1 MSKIHVRVGGGE
13 GERSSIQRA
22 TGHSVT
28 AQPCHTFEFYIQTKR
43 WYSASTQDVYWSGQD
58 QWNGTDCL
66 VLFLSCECLQ
76 CNSLT
81 LSSHS
86 LSLFFLG
93 NEDAGVHGDV
103 DGEEKERDDILR
115 EQVHD
120 CTFSFCFLKFK
131 L

>member
-1 MSKIHVRVGGGE
+1 MSHIWVLYIDWIGDIQLQLKMYTEVGKISKVEQIVLYF
-13 GERSSIQRA
+13 
-22 TGHSVT
+22 
-28 AQPCHTFEFYIQTKR
+28 FELWMFTMEFFNVVIT
-43 WYSASTQDVYWSGQD
+43 
-58 QWNGTDCL
+58 
-66 VLFLSCECLQ
+66 
-76 CNSLT
+76 
-81 LSSHS
+81 
-86 LSLFFLG
+86 LSLFFFPG